1 VTDKAE
7 SSQIDVNGAQGVVVG
22 DRNVL
27 VNYLPP
33 APVPEARLEPEMLGV
48 FSPYVVAD
56 EVRDMAERDVVKLF
70 GAASAAYVSDVLRV
84 LIGRGNTDM
93 ELAVAVLGLM
103 RPEKALEFT
112 TPLFGEYPWLKPESI
127 TDDAAGGGA
136 AVLRQRQ
143 ARDTVVVPARVGWP
157 EYEASGAY
165 ICWPGQ
171 GFWKKVTH
179 LGFYADGEIKPA
191 IARVR
196 AWHEEIPLTAS
207 EAAGRRAAGDI
218 DLAAALEFF
227 LSQGTRDEHEY
238 YSIILLSRFDD
249 SDTARLTTPIANDM
263 VSASGRGTG
272 WARRFRYTSLAKLTG
287 GVTRTSELSAEAEY

>member
-1 VTDKAE
+1 
-7 SSQIDVNGAQGVVVG
+7 
-22 DRNVL
+22 
-27 VNYLPP
+27 
-33 APVPEARLEPEMLGV
+33 MLGV

-127 TDDAAGGGA
+127 TDDAAGDGP
-136 AVLRQRQ
+136 AVLHQRQ

-165 ICWPGQ
+165 ICWPG
-171 GFWKKVTH
+171 
-179 LGFYADGEIKPA
+179 L
-191 IARVR
+191 
-196 AWHEEIPLTAS
+196 
-207 EAAGRRAAGDI
+207 
-218 DLAAALEFF
+218 
-227 LSQGTRDEHEY
+227 
-238 YSIILLSRFDD
+238 
-249 SDTARLTTPIANDM
+249 
-263 VSASGRGTG
+263 
-272 WARRFRYTSLAKLTG
+272 
-287 GVTRTSELSAEAEY
+287 